1 MSWLD
6 DVGDEQS
13 LFNFLSIPDVPD
25 EYAQSPFAWESQV
38 QELTSKEVCEQ
49 SVEEKREKETHSV
62 CPGVKR
68 SKPSDDEMRVAAE
81 ALAKDLASRWLAETR
96 GEPGKVE
103 DVKLRD
109 WFPRNVSRNGC
120 TGFNQA
126 ATQKIQSLRT
136 QMNGLLYGIST
147 WRYNLGRQNPL
158 VLVME
163 DRVAQFLNEIQG
175 LVDLQWKQME
185 TMFPGM
191 MEAPKRRE
199 R

>member
-1 MSWLD
+1 
-6 DVGDEQS
+6 
-13 LFNFLSIPDVPD
+13 
-25 EYAQSPFAWESQV
+25 
-38 QELTSKEVCEQ
+38 
-49 SVEEKREKETHSV
+49 
-62 CPGVKR
+62 
-68 SKPSDDEMRVAAE
+68 
-81 ALAKDLASRWLAETR
+81 
-96 GEPGKVE
+96 
-103 DVKLRD
+103 
-109 WFPRNVSRNGC
+109 
-120 TGFNQA
+120 
-126 ATQKIQSLRT
+126 
-136 QMNGLLYGIST
+136 MNGLLYGIST